1 MGKTFQALV
10 VDNNDTFSVGIKNVS
25 FEQLPAGGVLI
36 KVAYSSVN
44 YKDGLASIPDG
55 KIVRSYPFIPGI
67 DLSGY
72 VVSSAD
78 PRFHKGQR
86 VLVTGYGLGVSH
98 YGGFSEYA
106 RVPSDWVVPL
116 PAGLT
121 LKEAMIY
128 GTAGFTAALSI
139 MRLEDN
145 GVSPER
151 GKILI
156 TGATGGVGSAAVS
169 MLNKKGYEV
178 VASTGKLDAIEYL
191 KSLGASEVISR
202 EDVLENSGK
211 PLNTQVWQAAVDS
224 VGGHMLAAILSK
236 STYGG
241 SVAVSGLTGGTEV
254 PTTVLPFILR
264 RVNLLGIDSVY
275 CSAERRVNLWK
286 LMAQDLKPE
295 QLEAMVDREVTLQE
309 LPEALSDILKSNTC
323 GRILVRVSQEE
334 ARI

>member
-1 MGKTFQALV
+1 MGMTFQALI
-10 VDNNDTFSVGIKNVS
+10 VDKNDTFSVGVKNVS
-25 FEQLPAGGVLI
+25 SEQLPAGETLI

-44 YKDGLASIPDG
+44 YKDGLASIPNG

-72 VVSSAD
+72 IVSSAD
-78 PRFHKGQR
+78 PRFQVGQR
-86 VLVTGYGLGVSH
+86 VLVTGYELGVSH
-98 YGGFSEYA
+98 YGEFSEYA
-106 RVPSDWVVPL
+106 RVPADWVVPL
-116 PAGLT
+116 PAELT

-145 GVSPER
+145 GVSPKK

-169 MLNKKGYEV
+169 MLNKKGYQV
-178 VASTGKLDAIEYL
+178 VASTGKLDAVDYL

-202 EDVLENSGK
+202 EDIFENSGK
-211 PLNTQVWQAAVDS
+211 PLNKQLWQAAVDS

-236 STYGG
+236 ILYGG

-275 CSAERRVNLWK
+275 CSAERRANLWK
-286 LMAQDLKPE
+286 YMSQDLKPE
-295 QLEAMVDREVTLQE
+295 QLETMVDREVTLQE
-309 LPEALSDILKSNTC
+309 LPEALSDILKSKIH
-323 GRILVRVSQEE
+323 GRILVRVSQD
-334 ARI
+334 